1 MKTAIE
7 LYASTLDEDAVL
19 SVLDAVKET
28 VQSIS
33 ESLKKEIEGVTY
45 H

>member
-28 VQSIS
+28 VPSIS
-33 ESLKKEIEGVTY
+33 ESLKKEIAGVTY